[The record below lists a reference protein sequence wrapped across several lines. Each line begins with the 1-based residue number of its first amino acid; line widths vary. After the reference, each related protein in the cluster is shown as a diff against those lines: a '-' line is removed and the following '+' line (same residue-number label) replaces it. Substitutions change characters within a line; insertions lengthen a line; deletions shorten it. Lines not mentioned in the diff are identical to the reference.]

1 MRSLVARCFPK
12 LRVCMC
18 VCVVS
23 KVNHPNHFLGSS
35 NSVQWNK
42 LRTTPTEALLS
53 HSQVVISYLWL
64 VYITHEDLSCVSSQ
78 GKKKRRRKETFSIY
92 NFTKGQFPVPLLEYF
107 TYNYYLKDLLSHMLS
122 PPHPLKIYSGTFE
135 AIPVQHQTWPHSTLF
150 YCYSSLRLKF
160 YLPLSIHTPTVWL
173 NKK

>member
-1 MRSLVARCFPK
+1 MSSLVAHCFPQ

-64 VYITHEDLSCVSSQ
+64 VYITHEHLSCVSSQ
-78 GKKKRRRKETFSIY
+78 GKKKRRRRKETFSIY

-107 TYNYYLKDLLSHMLS
+107 TNNYYLKDLLSHMLS
-122 PPHPLKIYSGTFE
+122 PPNPLKIYSGTLRRFQCNTK
-135 AIPVQHQTWPHSTLF
+135 PDPTLL
-150 YCYSSLRLKF
+150 YSIATLA
-160 YLPLSIHTPTVWL
+160 YV
-173 NKK
+173 

>member
-1 MRSLVARCFPK
+1 MRSLVAHCFPK

-78 GKKKRRRKETFSIY
+78 GKKKRRRKKNILHLQLYKRSISSASVAI
-92 NFTKGQFPVPLLEYF
+92 F
-107 TYNYYLKDLLSHMLS
+107 YLQLLSKRSFESHAQS
-122 PPHPLKIYSGTFE
+122 PPPPKNLFRNFWGDSSATPNLTPLYFI
-135 AIPVQHQTWPHSTLF
+135 L
-150 YCYSSLRLKF
+150 LL
-160 YLPLSIHTPTVWL
+160 L
-173 NKK
+173 